1 MFVKK
6 LIKKCSKYYLYILL
20 TALFFVLKS
29 LVINLNDIGIYKDKN
44 VFGINIIVNNHI
56 LMKLLIEYFGYIL
69 FGVLSKLIFDR
80 NHPNSIPERILRNS
94 VVSVNVKAS
103 KEQRVIQKRKLL
115 IIASLFFSIQLIVRT
130 ILNFGSVWMLDL
142 WIFNIFFI
150 YIFMKYFLHA
160 QLYKHQIYALIFI
173 FVINFILMITCSSIR
188 YKGNSEYDEIKTNYG
203 SYFYIVLFYLKSNK

>member
-20 TALFFVLKS
+20 TAVFFVLKS

-150 YIFMKYFLHA
+150 YIFMKYFLHTHH
-160 QLYKHQIYALIFI
+160 YKHQIYALILNFT
-173 FVINFILMITCSSIR
+173 INLIILVTCSGIR
-188 YKGNSEYDEIKTNYG
+188 HNGKNDYDGVRDIMEVIIMLY
-203 SYFYIVLFYLKSNK
+203 YFM